1 MADKGLLRIQ
11 SMGMPMKSQSIDTD
25 QKAEEV
31 LISLL
36 RKASSTEKI
45 SLVCSL
51 SQTVV
56 QLSRRAIARRN
67 KNLDEKELNV
77 LFVAHN
83 YGKDLAERLR
93 KYLGKREDE
102 KS

>member
-1 MADKGLLRIQ
+1 
-11 SMGMPMKSQSIDTD
+11 MKPQSIDTNL
-25 QKAEEV
+25 KTEKV

-36 RKASSTEKI
+36 RKASSAEKI
-45 SLVCSL
+45 SRVRSL
-51 SQTVV
+51 SQTVF

-67 KNLDEKELNV
+67 KNLNEEQINI

-93 KYLGKREDE
+93 KYLEERENE

>member
-1 MADKGLLRIQ
+1 
-11 SMGMPMKSQSIDTD
+11 MKPQSIDTNL
-25 QKAEEV
+25 KTEKV

-36 RKASSTEKI
+36 RKASSAEKI
-45 SLVCSL
+45 SLVRSL

-67 KNLDEKELNV
+67 KNLDEKELDV

-93 KYLGKREDE
+93 KYLEKGKNE